1 MAAEVFAMPCE
12 DADLLEALTEAW
24 VALSLHLL
32 RNGYC
37 HSASCAALLVQLLK
51 AFVEA
56 EAERRGGGR
65 RTGEKTGPEWRPGA

>member
-12 DADLLEALTEAW
+12 CEDVDLLEALTEAW

-37 HSASCAALLVQLLK
+37 HRASCAAWVAEVLK
-51 AFVEA
+51 EV
-56 EAERRGGGR
+56 
-65 RTGEKTGPEWRPGA
+65 TDTTWGAAS

>member
-12 DADLLEALTEAW
+12 DVDLLEALTEAW

-37 HSASCAALLVQLLK
+37 HRASCAAWVAEVLKEAAFLV
-51 AFVEA
+51 
-56 EAERRGGGR
+56 GGGR
-65 RTGEKTGPEWRPGA
+65 ETLWGAGDDL